1 MWLVVEVEKEGVE
14 CIFGVMV
21 DVLYEENGRVCG
33 VICGDDIFCVCY
45 VVLVEGVNSVLVE
58 CYGLV
63 ICFVGEVMVL
73 GIKEVLLLEIFVI
86 EECFYLENN
95 EGVVLL
101 FSGRICDDLFGGV
114 FFYIN

>member
-1 MWLVVEVEKEGVE
+1 M
-14 CIFGVMV
+14 

-33 VICGDDIFCVCY
+33 VICGDDIFRVRY

-58 CYGLV
+58 RYGLV
-63 ICFVGEVMVL
+63 IRFVGEAMAL
-73 GIKEVLLLEIFVI
+73 GIKEVLSLEIFVI
-86 EECFYLENN
+86 EERFYLENN
-95 EGVVLL
+95 EGVALL